1 MCKLNAHYAKEIMHT
16 NVCHDPQSS
25 SLDIM
30 PFRGIGLIELDSNLA
45 KWIKFHRLS
54 SVVAMV
60 HALTLPSNIAQVQ
73 THFLLMIRLTY
84 HLDDL
89 SLAAFQVDDASVV
102 EIAVAQTLWRG
113 VVQQLDFLKDESEAK
128 HLGTVAGIGIECPP
142 LGVQLVPVGSLEN
155 LEGVDVLHH
164 TYEKAYRELSKHC
177 VASSFTQNSATIEH
191 PCARTFSCSNIS
203 AAAWLH

>member
-1 MCKLNAHYAKEIMHT
+1 MDQIPLPQLSGGNGPCANTSKLYCSGADTFPT
-16 NVCHDPQSS
+16 NDQAYISS
-25 SLDIM
+25 EW
-30 PFRGIGLIELDSNLA
+30 PFSCC
-45 KWIKFHRLS
+45 
-54 SVVAMV
+54 
-60 HALTLPSNIAQVQ
+60 LPINN
-73 THFLLMIRLTY
+73 
-84 HLDDL
+84 
-89 SLAAFQVDDASVV
+89 ASVV
-102 EIAVAQTLWRG
+102 EIAVAHTTTLWCG

-203 AAAWLH
+203 AAAWLHWRIWNRAKKWLVQRFPAQRF